1 MPGPR
6 RSCCRCARTSL
17 AETPLSW
24 LPAEAAAPV
33 KQKEIR
39 PSSNKRET
47 VIDEKTGELRIAIVD
62 DFGEQEIKPHG
73 MIVGG
78 AGRETYSILPDDPLS
93 AKMET
98 HWTENRRRG
107 TWNTRTETYGR
118 LTATKTHWIVWGKIE
133 AFEGK
138 KKVFEKEFNEKIER
152 KLQ

>member
-1 MPGPR
+1 MR
-6 RSCCRCARTSL
+6 M
-17 AETPLSW
+17 E
-24 LPAEAAAPV
+24 
-33 KQKEIR
+33 
-39 PSSNKRET
+39 
-47 VIDEKTGELRIAIVD
+47 IVD

-73 MIVGG
+73 MIISAV
-78 AGRETYSILPDDPLS
+78 GRETYAIMPDDPLS

-98 HWTENRRRG
+98 HWTEERRRG

-138 KKVFEKEFNEKIER
+138 KKVFEKVFDEKIER